1 MSFVG
6 IVFTAVFVNNVVLY
20 QLLGLCPLLAAAGSR
35 RSALGLGLSVSL
47 VLALTAPAAWALQHL
62 LLEPLRLA
70 YLQTM
75 AFVLLIAGI
84 FRLVRLGGRALA
96 RLAPAAHRALGLH
109 LPLAAV
115 NCAVLGACLALVPGL
130 SSAGRSA
137 IAGLAAGAGFLL
149 VSVVLASIQDRLR
162 SEWVPEA
169 MRGLPITLVS
179 AALMALGFLAFDRVL
194 LLNLFG

>member
-1 MSFVG
+1 MSFAG
-6 IVFTAVFVNNVVLY
+6 IIFTAVFVNNVVLY
-20 QLLGLCPLLAAAGSR
+20 QLLGLCPLFAAACSR
-35 RSALGLGLSVSL
+35 RSALGLGLAVSL
-47 VLALTAPAAWALQHL
+47 VLALTAPAVWALQHL
-62 LLEPLRLA
+62 VLVPLRLA
-70 YLQTM
+70 YLQTL

-84 FRLVRLGGRALA
+84 FQLVRLAGLVLA
-96 RLAPAAHRALGLH
+96 RLAPAAHRALGVH

-115 NCAVLGACLALVPGL
+115 NCVVLGSCLLLVPGL

-137 IAGLAAGAGFLL
+137 IAGLSAGAGFLIT
-149 VSVVLASIQDRLR
+149 SVVLASIQARLR

-194 LLNLFG
+194 LAKLFG

>member
-1 MSFVG
+1 MSFAG

-20 QLLGLCPLLAAAGSR
+20 QLLGLCPLFAAAGNR
-35 RSALGLGLSVSL
+35 RSALSLGLAVSL
-47 VLALTAPAAWALQHL
+47 ILVLTAPAVWALEHL
-62 LLEPLRLA
+62 VLEPLRLA
-70 YLQTM
+70 YLQTL

-84 FRLVRLGGRALA
+84 FQLVRLAGLVLA
-96 RLAPAAHRALGLH
+96 KLSPAAHRALGAH

-115 NCAVLGACLALVPGL
+115 NCVVLGACLAFLPGL
-130 SSAGRSA
+130 SSAGRSTV
-137 IAGLAAGAGFLL
+137 AGLAAGAGFLL
-149 VSVVLASIQDRLR
+149 ASVVLASIQDKLR

-194 LLNLFG
+194 LANLFG